1 MIYLDKEENFDDLI
15 KEGTVLVDFYATLE
29 PDLVFPRK
37 IIDKKKAVLRLHH
50 N

>member
-1 MIYLDKEENFDDLI
+1 MGLIHYENDFESLIRDKA
-15 KEGTVLVDFYATLE
+15 VVDFYATLE